1 MDNRTKLSI
10 GVNNLFKCFISLLLI
25 VGIIAGCDQITGS
38 GDDTEETEQPD
49 NDPEPQTEAASIS
62 SFSASDE
69 LISEGET
76 VTLTWEVSGDDP
88 ITLTL
93 EPGEIDVSGE
103 TSRDVTPGEDTTY
116 QLIAKNDGGS
126 DQSQVTV
133 SVIPAGTVALEVEI
147 NGLPAGAEAN
157 IVVTNNED
165 YMQWVSDN
173 SALTD
178 MTPGSYTVIA
188 APVTDSDNAYLPNED
203 IQTVNVAKSYNNTT
217 FIQLNYNLST
227 ESLFADEP
235 DVQACDEG
243 AITDLAKQ
251 RGVMYINFIRALIG
265 LPPVMY
271 DYNSDDM
278 VQKAALIMAA
288 NSDLSHYP
296 PEDWHCYTE
305 AGADGAEISN
315 LGIDLRN
322 QEINATP
329 EFFMGL
335 YADDWKVNSLG
346 HRRWVLDP
354 FLKEVAIGLVEGEPI
369 TGDFSHAAGNAVRVV
384 GGPMANI
391 DDLELPFIAY
401 PRGVFPSE
409 LFTNDWFLSF
419 SVLVDPNSRYGANEQ
434 VDYSSVEITVVE
446 NESDLSMTVTDIAV
460 DHTAFGIPNSLQWKV
475 TDLRSN
481 RTYTVTISNV
491 GVNGESRDY
500 SYEVH
505 LK

>member
-1 MDNRTKLSI
+1 MEDKTEFSI
-10 GVNNLFKCFISLLLI
+10 GINNLFKYFISLLLI

-38 GDDTEETEQPD
+38 GDDNDESEQPD
-49 NDPEPQTEAASIS
+49 NDPEPQTEAAVIN
-62 SFSASDE
+62 SFTASDE

-76 VTLTWEVSGDDP
+76 ITLSWEVSGDDP

-93 EPGEIDVSGE
+93 EPGNIDVSGE
-103 TSRDVTPGEDTTY
+103 TSRDVTPSEDTTY
-116 QLIAKNDGGS
+116 RLTAENDGGN
-126 DQSQVTV
+126 DQSQVSV

-147 NGLPAGAEAN
+147 NGLPAGANAN

-178 MTPGSYTVIA
+178 MSPGSYTVIA
-188 APVTDSDNAYLPNED
+188 APVTESGNTYIPDED
-203 IQTVNVAKSYNNTT
+203 IQTVDVAKAYTNTT
-217 FIQLNYNLST
+217 FLQLNYTLSA
-227 ESLFADEP
+227 ESLYANEP
-235 DVQACDEG
+235 DIQACEEG
-243 AITDLAKQ
+243 AITELAKQ
-251 RGVMYINFIRALIG
+251 RGVMYLNYIRGLVG

-271 DYNSDDM
+271 DYGSDDI

-305 AGADGAEISN
+305 AGADGAEVSN

-335 YADDWKVNSLG
+335 YADDWRVTSLG
-346 HRRWVLDP
+346 HRRWVIDP
-354 FLKEVAIGLVEGEPI
+354 FLKEIAIGQVEGEPI
-369 TGDFSHAAGNAVRVV
+369 TGDFSNAAGNAVRVV

-391 DDLELPFIAY
+391 HDLELPFIAY
-401 PRGVFPSE
+401 PRGDFPSE

-419 SVLVDPNSRYGANEQ
+419 SVIVDPTSRFGANEN
-434 VDYSSVEITVVE
+434 VDYSSAEITVVE
-446 NESDLSMTVTDIAV
+446 SESELSMNITERMV
-460 DHTAFGIPNSLQWKV
+460 DHTAYGIPNVIQWKV
-475 TDLRSN
+475 PDLRSN
-481 RTYTVTISNV
+481 RTYTVSITNV
-491 GVNGESRDY
+491 KIKGESRDY

-505 LK
+505 LR